1 MENKRITIIDL
12 LNNSVGKYA
21 KNPFLWEKLTTEFTP
36 TTYEETRTQAQE
48 IAAGLL
54 SLGIKK
60 GEKIALLS
68 EGRNAW
74 IISELGILYTG
85 AVNVPLSIK
94 LEESNDL
101 VFRILHSESRFI
113 FVSGGQLKK
122 IRTIAAQLPD
132 IEKIIVFD
140 DQTAYENKEMSI
152 RQLVLA
158 GKEITSKNP
167 GVVEERAKTIQPDD
181 LATISYT
188 SGTTDDPKGVMLTH
202 RNYTA
207 NVEQALSLMTIPTEF
222 KTLII
227 LPLDHCFAHVAG
239 FYSFMASGASVATV
253 QTGKTGM
260 ETLKN
265 IPVNIKEIKPDLLL
279 SVPALAKNFRKNII
293 SGIHA
298 KGPVATRL
306 FNFAMDMSYDYNKEG
321 YNKGEGLQVL
331 KKPLLKFFDK
341 ILFSKVREGF
351 GGNLQYFIGGGALL
365 DIDLQRFFYA
375 VGMPMF
381 QGYGLSEATPIISS
395 NGQKRHK
402 LGSSGYLVHPMELK
416 IRDDE
421 GNELP
426 NYQKGEITIRGENV
440 MKGYYRN
447 EKSTAET
454 IKKGWLHTGDMGYMD
469 DDGFLYVLGR
479 FKSLLIGSDGEKYSP
494 EGIEEAMVENSYFI
508 DQVVLHN
515 NQNPFTSALVV
526 PNKEALKRY
535 VNRKQ
540 PDLNWDSPEAK
551 ALALNKL
558 QREINE
564 YRKGGK
570 HEGMFPERWLPA
582 AVAVLPEPFTEQNG
596 LVNSTMKVIR
606 GKVEE
611 RYARRIAALYESNGK
626 DILNQDNIDALS

>member
-54 SLGIKK
+54 SLGIKN

-321 YNKGEGLQVL
+321 YNKGEGLQAL

-551 ALALNKL
+551 ALALTKL